1 MLDGITRQNGISS
14 PAEEINTDDK
24 EKDLEGLIPKESEQI
39 VENSIEK
46 GLVQHDID
54 NIQKGQ
60 SNNLDL
66 KSQQKVKGGN
76 MEEKS
81 SEKAEI
87 SRESERVGEET
98 RTDTVNEAEGK
109 ENQDHNI
116 KSKISSMDNK
126 SKPEQIDGGK
136 GTGLKTEP
144 EDQVLRKGEDQSTS
158 GGSLLGDRRDR
169 PKV

>member
-39 VENSIEK
+39 VENSIEM

-66 KSQQKVKGGN
+66 KSQEKVKGGN

-116 KSKISSMDNK
+116 ESKISSMDNK
-126 SKPEQIDGGK
+126 SKPEQIDG
-136 GTGLKTEP
+136 TGLKTEP
-144 EDQVLRKGEDQSTS
+144 EDQVLKKGEDQTTS